1 MRKGQ
6 KRRGK
11 GRCVIRKA
19 RGGLSGGRN
28 MSRFYFRPRSDK
40 IYSLRFIV
48 SSDFYKV
55 IVDNYKSTRF
65 NFELSDMDF
74 ISFRALVKFL

>member
-1 MRKGQ
+1 M
-6 KRRGK
+6 
-11 GRCVIRKA
+11 
-19 RGGLSGGRN
+19 SGDRN
-28 MSRFYFRPRSDK
+28 VSRFYFRPKSDK

-65 NFELSDMDF
+65 NFEFSDMDF
-74 ISFRALVKFL
+74 ISFRALVKFLWQFMEKNLGGVAENV